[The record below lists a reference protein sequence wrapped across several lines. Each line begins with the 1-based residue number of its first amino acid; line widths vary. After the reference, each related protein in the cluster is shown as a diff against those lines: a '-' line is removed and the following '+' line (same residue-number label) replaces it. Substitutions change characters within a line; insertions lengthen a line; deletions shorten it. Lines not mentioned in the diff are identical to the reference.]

1 MYTLFTTVINVY
13 QIFCFSAR
21 TQQDIYREPKKTVLL
36 FYFKFEKSIG
46 RYKLTFCMLTVG
58 IHVYPC
64 CKFDFRTQI
73 KIICTPLL
81 NTMLFTTRYSG
92 ISREIKKRFQ
102 SFLYGFVDCIPWCRY
117 FQYERRPPR
126 CTRDKCFEFF
136 FFFLHSYGTSY
147 VWRVYSRECVFYGTL
162 GRC

>member
-1 MYTLFTTVINVY
+1 
-13 QIFCFSAR
+13 
-21 TQQDIYREPKKTVLL
+21 
-36 FYFKFEKSIG
+36 
-46 RYKLTFCMLTVG
+46 MLTVG

-126 CTRDKCFEFF
+126 CTRDKCFEFLF
-136 FFFLHSYGTSY
+136 FSAFVWYVVCMACVQSWMRVLRYTWALLRGSTHVICVVALRSAANDGGTRRAQY
-147 VWRVYSRECVFYGTL
+147 ANPQRPTNANVL
-162 GRC
+162 